1 MSDTLDTSKAYGW
14 YDPTDGALKHV
25 TFIMDH
31 VHPDGTEQ
39 IEIDAE
45 TAKAILLG
53 VSRLSEYKVL
63 TSTSGAVELK
73 YQPITVTE
81 YFSKFWSLEEIPVE
95 EEPFM
100 KTFGDAEEF
109 ESPIRVFVND
119 GGLEIMVV
127 SLAVIGKVYVTR
139 KNDPNYL
146 VRTVDMAEAIRQYQ
160 LGPIPVKIE
169 DAAEYSVYVRYYN
182 AA

>member
-1 MSDTLDTSKAYGW
+1 MSDILDTSKAYGW
-14 YDPTDGALKHV
+14 YDPSDGTLKHV

-39 IEIDAE
+39 IEIEPE

-53 VSRLSEYKVL
+53 VSRLSEYKIL
-63 TSTSGAVELK
+63 TNTAGAVELK

-81 YFSKFWSLEEIPVE
+81 YFSKFWSLEELPVE

-100 KTFGDAEEF
+100 KIFGDARDF
-109 ESPIRVFVND
+109 ESPVRVFVTD
-119 GGLEIMVV
+119 DGLEIMVV
-127 SLAVIGKVYVTR
+127 SLAMIGKVYVTR

-146 VRTVDMAEAIRQYQ
+146 VRTVDMAEAIKQYQ
-160 LGPIPVKIE
+160 LGPIPVLIE
-169 DAAEYSVYVRYYN
+169 DADEYSVYVRYYN